1 MRFALREFCFESASK
16 KVKEFFD
23 RDVSLEKNASQNAPG
38 EIKPVVTRNGD
49 AKMGPRG
56 MSEMNMAARLVMY
69 LETSP
74 QNCAQNLARFEDREC

>member
-23 RDVSLEKNASQNAPG
+23 RDVSLEKNASQYAPG
-38 EIKPVVTRNGD
+38 EIKPVVTGNGD
-49 AKMGPRG
+49 AKMGLCG
-56 MSEMNMAARLVMY
+56 VSEMNMAARLVMD

-74 QNCAQNLARFEDREC
+74 ENCAQNLARFQDREC